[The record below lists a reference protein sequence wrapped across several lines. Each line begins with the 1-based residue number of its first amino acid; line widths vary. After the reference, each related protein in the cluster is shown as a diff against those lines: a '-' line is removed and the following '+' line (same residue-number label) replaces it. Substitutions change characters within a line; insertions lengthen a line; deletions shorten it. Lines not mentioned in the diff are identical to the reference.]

1 MKRVGFYFI
10 DTDDDATSACPECG
24 RFNTNNSALAV
35 LECIKINQPVYV
47 QKEASERRAASS
59 AKKEFAKELQNL
71 INNHKGNLSK
81 ATVLNY
87 IEQIE
92 DVGIGIYS

>member
-1 MKRVGFYFI
+1 MHVKNRRNDLLQSFQTVE
-10 DTDDDATSACPECG
+10 T
-24 RFNTNNSALAV
+24 
-35 LECIKINQPVYV
+35 ECISKNKI
-47 QKEASERRAASS
+47 KEANERRAASS